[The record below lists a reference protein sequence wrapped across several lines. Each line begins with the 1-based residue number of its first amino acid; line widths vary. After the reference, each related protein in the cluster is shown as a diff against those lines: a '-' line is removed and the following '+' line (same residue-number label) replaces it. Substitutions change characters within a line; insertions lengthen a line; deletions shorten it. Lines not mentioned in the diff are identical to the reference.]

1 MVKKAG
7 AGLMVEGREVK
18 SQELHAVER
27 GAERSQEVHAVGR
40 GGEPGTACRFAVWV
54 AGPRAILS

>member
-27 GAERSQEVHAVGR
+27 G
-40 GGEPGTACRFAVWV
+40 GEPGTACRFAVWV